1 LFACSLFFSVRFVA
15 VQLGPV
21 QQRAGESVRRAAQV
35 RVARARQAASVD
47 GQAEARTAAPGG
59 WLRLPPPLLDLMESW
74 IKALKTI
81 VQMLCI
87 TRLELR
93 AKWMASGGG
102 VRYFL
107 LRPTRAIRGGKCP
120 QDA

>member
-1 LFACSLFFSVRFVA
+1 LKVRTYSLSFASIRCDLTEYFGLELGHFSFACSLFFSVRFVA

-59 WLRLPPPLLDLMESW
+59 WLRLPPPLLDLMDS
-74 IKALKTI
+74 
-81 VQMLCI
+81 
-87 TRLELR
+87 
-93 AKWMASGGG
+93 
-102 VRYFL
+102 
-107 LRPTRAIRGGKCP
+107 
-120 QDA
+120 

>member
-1 LFACSLFFSVRFVA
+1 
-15 VQLGPV
+15 
-21 QQRAGESVRRAAQV
+21 VRRAAQV

-102 VRYFL
+102 VSYFL
-107 LRPTRAIRGGKCP
+107 LLTTGKVAEREQEAAHSCDSRRRVSSGCLISWTTLPTP
-120 QDA
+120 L